1 MSWPTAPLMSP
12 RTEEVDVEVVQQGA
26 DLEAEEEDVK
36 DVDKGVL
43 S

>member
-12 RTEEVDVEVVQQGA
+12 RTEEMDVRGAQQGA
-26 DLEAEEEDVK
+26 DWKAEGEDVK
-36 DVDKGVL
+36 DVATDIL